1 MASSGSINFN
11 PVNRPRVDRGAPG
24 SADVELEADPTAKV
38 EVVGSAGPPRDGS
51 ERRWRI
57 LRIGGGVVMLLC
69 LGAAVAFSTIL
80 YHRDYLSEDFG
91 GYSQAWTLIGQG
103 HLNPFMTTLGNF
115 SFYKNDLELLIWPL
129 ALIHLVF
136 PNPIVLLWLQDLA
149 VVGTAFVVYV
159 WIVDYLEAREL
170 PWWPAVAV
178 CVVVLA
184 VLIANPAV
192 YQTLMFDFHLEPF
205 STFFLVMAARDLWAG
220 RFRRAW
226 IWMAI
231 TLLCGTFAAITLGGL
246 GISAL
251 LAGRATRRQ
260 GVLMIAV
267 AGAWLLLVSAL
278 GANAGAG
285 LTSYAYLAGRT
296 TLPAGTGMLVVL
308 EGAITHPSRVI
319 NQLHLRLNGIYVLLK
334 PVGVIGLASAWGLGV
349 PLVVLFTNAM
359 NSSYEFIYQAF
370 QNSAVFPFVLFGTV
384 SVLVWI
390 VQRFRFGWVPAIAI
404 ALAVTVQA
412 LAYGATTSPN
422 DVRYALSRVSA
433 AQGAQLRGALAATPS
448 DAEVV
453 ASIGIMGRFSERPY
467 AYWWQPNSPIPIRAR
482 TVVFVFDPAI
492 EYEIPNTNAQDDV
505 AAAAFVRDNLHA
517 KPITDAAG
525 ITAFRWN
532 APAGTR
538 SITLPGP
545 PPTSR

>member
-1 MASSGSINFN
+1 LANSGAINFN
-11 PVNRPRVDRGAPG
+11 PGNRSQVDRGAPG
-24 SADVELEADPTAKV
+24 SADVELEVDPATKV
-38 EVVGSAGPPRDGS
+38 EVVDSAGRPRHGS
-51 ERRWRI
+51 DPRWRL
-57 LRIGGGVVMLLC
+57 LRTGGGVVMLLC
-69 LGAAVAFSTIL
+69 LAAAVAFSTIL

-91 GYSQAWTLIGQG
+91 AYSQAWTLIGQG
-103 HLNPFMTTLGNF
+103 HLNPFETIFGGYP
-115 SFYKNDLELLIWPL
+115 FYKSDFELLIWPF

-149 VVGTAFVVYV
+149 VVGTAFVVYL
-159 WIVDYLEAREL
+159 WIVDYLEARQF

-184 VLIANPAV
+184 VLIANPGV

-220 RFRRAW
+220 RYRRAW

-231 TLLCGTFAAITLGGL
+231 TLLCGTFAAITLAGL

-260 GVLMIAV
+260 GLLIIAAV
-267 AGAWLLLVSAL
+267 GAWLLLVSAV

-285 LTSYAYLAGRT
+285 LSRYAYLAGRT

-319 NQLHLRLNGIYVLLK
+319 HQLNVRLNGIYVLLK

-349 PLVVLFTNAM
+349 PLVVLLTNAM
-359 NSSYEFIYQAF
+359 NSDYEFIYQAF
-370 QNSAVFPFVLFGTV
+370 QNFAVFPFVLFGTV

-390 VQRFRFGWVPAIAI
+390 VQRFRFGWLPAVAIAV
-404 ALAVTVQA
+404 AVTVQA
-412 LAYGATTSPN
+412 LTYGATTSPN
-422 DVRYALSRVSA
+422 DVRFALSRVSA

-453 ASIGIMGRFSERPY
+453 ATIGIMGRFSERPY
-467 AYWWQPNSPIPIRAR
+467 VYWFGPNSPIPIRTH

-492 EYEIPNTNAQDDV
+492 ENEIPNVSAQDDI
-505 AAAAFVRDNLHA
+505 AAATFVRDNLHA
-517 KPITDAAG
+517 KPIAG
-525 ITAFRWN
+525 ITAFRWK
-532 APAGTR
+532 APARTR
-538 SITLPGP
+538 SITIPGAP
-545 PPTSR
+545 SG